1 MKIIIKTKHAQAG
14 TSANNNT
21 IHTKL
26 GFSLLRALITGMVL
40 CSVSVVTHAAESS
53 YKDKPVFT
61 LKVVDVNPS
70 PAATSVTVP
79 ISKPVSAAQDHSASH
94 SIRLKDGGV
103 IWVSKDPSSLTPM
116 LNVSASQTV
125 EMTAGQFAAAM
136 SFKISTNYA
145 HFIDR
150 WELEVYR
157 ADDEQQKHPLARFT
171 GRKLD
176 NGHTVEWDGI
186 SKNGERLKAGDKL
199 SYILKV
205 RDKAGHL
212 DKTHAR
218 ELSLIGPERN
228 LSLTTNSNV
237 SGNLESNLALQT
249 IPVHGSRV
257 RIFGRDIPTGHSIS
271 IDDKSVALVKNKFV
285 IEKLLPEG
293 SHRFDIAITDS
304 ARHTYHKPLQV
315 DLNNKYLFMV
325 GLADVT
331 IGKGRVTDNLESLS
345 DGDKYLDGDIFVD
358 GRLAFYLKG
367 KIKGKY
373 LVTAQMDT
381 GTDEIENLFDNIHK
395 KDPQSLFRRLDPDK
409 YYPVYGDDSTIVDD
423 TNSQGKLYVR
433 VDWDKSRAIW
443 GNYNTD
449 MTGTE
454 LSAFNRSLYGVK
466 FNHRSTQTTTE
477 GEHKTDVTV
486 FASEAQSAFR
496 HNEFLGTGGSLYY
509 LKDADIVN
517 GSEKVWIEVRQGN
530 GERVVEKIVLQEGR
544 DYQIDDFQGRI
555 ILHRPLLQIVG
566 QSYPALIKDA
576 PIDGNHVY
584 LMVDYEYVPDDFD
597 SNKASYGSRGK
608 VWVND
613 HVAIGGTYAHEDRND
628 NDYALKGVDITLRKN
643 KGTYLKAE
651 YAESESKQTQGSF
664 ASDDGGLNF
673 TPFASNSESSAIKG
687 SAFSVEARADFEDFS
702 TLNGSIGAWFKER
715 VSLATRTTQ
724 TEKRDLSKQTTAS
737 VQGDVKVND
746 KITLSGELRHIK
758 DEDLSNTASSTDGV
772 GTLAA
777 IKMGYDINQQVN
789 LYGIVQHTLK
799 KEAAYENND
808 LATLGIKGTVNSKL
822 DANAE
827 VSSGDR
833 GDGLT
838 LGADY
843 KFSNGYSLYTNTTI
857 STDSTNRKKR
867 AFTVGQRKTISN
879 QLRVYTEHQYT
890 HEVVQSWFGHTF
902 GLDYQFNKVW
912 TTNASVQSA
921 RLDKAE
927 TGLTDRDAISV
938 GLNYKKDAT
947 DASTRLEYRNDKGSA
962 ENSEQWVTTN
972 KLDYQFNPSLRLQ
985 GKLNYSETKDLHNK
999 SGDAKFT
1006 EAAVGF
1012 ALRPIRHDRL
1022 NMLGRLTYLY
1032 DLPPQAQTDNIGTDT
1047 GKTDEKS
1054 LISSLEATYQL
1065 NQHWQIGGKLA
1076 HKTGEVRSHRNTGN
1090 WSRDDASLAA
1100 TRVRYHLTHNWD
1112 AMAEYH
1118 WLKAD
1123 EAKDTQH
1130 GAMISFDR
1138 HIGKNLK
1145 LGIGYNFTRFDD
1157 DLRSHDV
1164 DAEGWFINLVGK
1176 Y

>member
-1 MKIIIKTKHAQAG
+1 MKIKIKTKHAQTN
-14 TSANNNT
+14 TSVNNNT
-21 IHTKL
+21 IHTKPR
-26 GFSLLRALITGMVL
+26 FLLARALITGMVL
-40 CSVSVVTHAAESS
+40 CSVSAVTHAVESS

-70 PAATSVTVP
+70 PAASVTVLT
-79 ISKPVSAAQDHSASH
+79 SKPVSAAQDHSASR

-116 LNVSASQTV
+116 LNVSAPQTV

-157 ADDEQQKHPLARFT
+157 ADDEQQKQPVALFMGH
-171 GRKLD
+171 KLD
-176 NGHTVEWDGI
+176 NGHTVKWDGI

-228 LSLTTNSNV
+228 ISLTKTSNV
-237 SGNLESNLALQT
+237 SGDLESNLALQT

-257 RIFGRDIPTGHSIS
+257 RIFGHDIPTGHSIS
-271 IDDKSVALVKNKFV
+271 IDDESVALVKNKFV

-293 SHRFDIAITDS
+293 SHHFDIAITDS

-315 DLNNKYLFMV
+315 DLNSKYLFMV

-331 IGKGRVTDNLESLS
+331 VGKGKVTGNLESLS
-345 DGDKYLDGDIFVD
+345 DGDKYLDGDIFID

-373 LVTAQMDT
+373 LITAQMDT
-381 GTDEIENLFDNIHK
+381 GTDEIENLFDDIHK
-395 KDPQSLFRRLDPDK
+395 KDPQSVFRRLDPDK

-530 GERVVEKIVLQEGR
+530 GERAVEKIILQEGR

-555 ILHRPLLQIVG
+555 ILHRPLLQIAE

-576 PIDGNHVY
+576 PIDGNNVY
-584 LMVDYEYVPDDFD
+584 LMVDYEYVPDGFD

-673 TPFASNSESSAIKG
+673 TPFTSNSESSAING
-687 SAFSVEARADFEDFS
+687 SAVSVEARADLEDFS
-702 TLNGSIGAWFKER
+702 ALNGSIGAWFKER
-715 VSLATRTTQ
+715 DAGFSTATLDSGYHTTDIGVEATSQINDKVSLATRTTQ

-737 VQGDVKVND
+737 VQGDVKV
-746 KITLSGELRHIK
+746 
-758 DEDLSNTASSTDGV
+758 
-772 GTLAA
+772 
-777 IKMGYDINQQVN
+777 INQKVN

-799 KEAAYENND
+799 KEGAYENND
-808 LATLGIKGTVNSKL
+808 LATLGIKGAINNKLNVNTEL
-822 DANAE
+822 
-827 VSSGDR
+827 SSGDR

-843 KFSNGYSLYTNTTI
+843 KVNDGYSLYTNTTI
-857 STDSTNRKKR
+857 STDSTDKKKQ
-867 AFTVGQRKTISN
+867 AFTVGQRKTISD
-879 QLRVYTEHQYT
+879 QLRVYSEHQYT
-890 HEVVQSWFGHTF
+890 HEVAQSWFGHTF
-902 GLDYQFNKVW
+902 GLDYQFNKAL
-912 TTNASVQSA
+912 TANASVQGA
-921 RLDKAE
+921 RLDKVE
-927 TGLTDRDAISV
+927 SGLTDRDAISV
-938 GLNYKKDAT
+938 GLNYKKDTT
-947 DASTRLEYRNDKGSA
+947 DASTRLEYRHDKGTA
-962 ENSEQWVTTN
+962 EDSEQWVTTN
-972 KLDYQFNPSLRLQ
+972 RLNYQLNPSLRLQ
-985 GKLNYSETKDLHNK
+985 GKLNYSETKDKHSNTK
-999 SGDAKFT
+999 DAQFT
-1006 EAAVGF
+1006 EAAAGF
-1012 ALRPIRHDRL
+1012 ALRPINHDRL

-1032 DLPPQAQTDNIGTDT
+1032 DLPPQSQSGNKGANTN

-1065 NQHWQIGGKLA
+1065 DQHWQIGGKLA
-1076 HKTGEVRSHRNTGN
+1076 HKTGEVRSHRNAGS
-1090 WSRDDASLAA
+1090 WSSNDASLAA
-1100 TRVRYHLTHNWD
+1100 ARVRYHMSKNWD

-1118 WLKAD
+1118 WLNAD

-1130 GAMISFDR
+1130 GAMVALDR
-1138 HIGKNLK
+1138 HIGNNLK
-1145 LGIGYNFTRFDD
+1145 IGIGYNFTEFND
-1157 DLRSHDV
+1157 DLRNNDGE
-1164 DAEGWFINLVGK
+1164 AEGWFINLVGK